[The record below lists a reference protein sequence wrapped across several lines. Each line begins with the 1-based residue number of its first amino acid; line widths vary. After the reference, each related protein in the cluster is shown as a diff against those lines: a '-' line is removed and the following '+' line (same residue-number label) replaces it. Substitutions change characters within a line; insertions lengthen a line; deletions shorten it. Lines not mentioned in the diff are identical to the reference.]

1 VPTLRDVA
9 LRAGVSVG
17 SVSAVINETGTVSA
31 EMILRVRK
39 ASDEL
44 GYAPDGVARSLK
56 LGRTRTIGLVIP
68 DISNP
73 HFAGLAKAI
82 EVESDRAGY
91 ALMLSNTTDDPD
103 KEIRL
108 LGLMRRQ
115 RADGL
120 ILVPCGVEPGHTEA
134 IRKAFPAPMVIV
146 DRLLRGLNCDSVVLD
161 NVAASRMVLEYLIRA
176 GHRRIG
182 IVSGSPTI
190 SISVDRLAG
199 YREAL
204 AENGVAF
211 DEELVECGEFQTAPA
226 YRATIAL
233 LHKRPR
239 PTAIFS
245 TSCHTTIGVMKA
257 LADQGFQCPQ
267 DISVACIDD
276 FDWSNAF
283 SPQLTTAAQPVDE
296 IGSKAA
302 EILLGR
308 LSGGAAGDPVH
319 VVLPPR
325 LVVRSSCRVIG

>member
-1 VPTLRDVA
+1 LPTLRDVA

-31 EMILRVRK
+31 EMIRRVRK
-39 ASDEL
+39 ASEEL

-56 LGRTRTIGLVIP
+56 LGRTQTLGLIIP

-73 HFAGLAKAI
+73 HFASLAKAI
-82 EVESDRAGY
+82 EVGGDRAGY
-91 ALMLSNTTDDPD
+91 ALMLSNTSDDPE

-115 RADGL
+115 RVDGV

-134 IRKAFPAPMVIV
+134 IRRAFPAPTVIV
-146 DRLLRGLNCDSVVLD
+146 DRVLRGLDYDSVVLD
-161 NVAASRMVLEYLIRA
+161 NAAASRMVIEYLIRA

-182 IVSGSPTI
+182 IVSGSPNI

-199 YREAL
+199 YRQAL
-204 AENGVAF
+204 GEHGVAF
-211 DEELVECGEFQTAPA
+211 DEALVECGEFQPAPA

-267 DISVACIDD
+267 DISVASIDD

-283 SPQLTTAAQPVDE
+283 SPQLTTAAQPIDE
-296 IGSKAA
+296 IGAA
-302 EILLGR
+302 AVERVLAR
-308 LSGGAAGDPVH
+308 LNGGAAGEPVH
-319 VVLPPR
+319 IVLPPR
-325 LVVRSSCRVIG
+325 LIVRNSCRVIG